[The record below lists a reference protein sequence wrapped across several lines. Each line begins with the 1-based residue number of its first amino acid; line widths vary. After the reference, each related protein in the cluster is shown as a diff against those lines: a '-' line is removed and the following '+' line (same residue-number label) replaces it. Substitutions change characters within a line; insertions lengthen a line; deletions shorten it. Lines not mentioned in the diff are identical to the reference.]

1 MNTTRGLRGHCR
13 SIPTASLRHDRIF
26 ADRGAAALEGAH
38 RRWPRQG
45 TSQGCRASHTRLRA
59 RIVDADDKTV
69 PFGTVGEIVVRGDN
83 VIMTAPN
90 EVID

>member
-1 MNTTRGLRGHCR
+1 
-13 SIPTASLRHDRIF
+13 
-26 ADRGAAALEGAH
+26 
-38 RRWPRQG
+38 
-45 TSQGCRASHTRLRA
+45 LRA